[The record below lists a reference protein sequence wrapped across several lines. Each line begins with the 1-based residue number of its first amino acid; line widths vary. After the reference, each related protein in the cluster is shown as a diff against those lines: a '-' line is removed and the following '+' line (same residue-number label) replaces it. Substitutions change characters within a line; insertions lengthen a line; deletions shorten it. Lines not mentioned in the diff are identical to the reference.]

1 MMATLALGMVISM
14 VLLGLSSEGWPTIV
28 IGIIATV
35 ISATALSWHGVL
47 LAEAARAAPEG
58 SRGGVTGGVLSFG
71 QIGALT
77 APIIFAVLLGIFNSY
92 GLGFIVCSIPALL
105 VALVLLRQRQGS
117 NNGK

>member
-1 MMATLALGMVISM
+1 
-14 VLLGLSSEGWPTIV
+14 V

-77 APIIFAVLLGIFNSY
+77 APIYFCLTARHVP
-92 GLGFIVCSIPALL
+92 IVMAWALL
-105 VALVLLRQRQGS
+105 FAQFPHYWWRWYCSVNVKALTL
-117 NNGK
+117 GK

>member
-1 MMATLALGMVISM
+1 MVISM
-14 VLLGLSSEGWPTIV
+14 VLLGISSEGWPTIV
-28 IGIIATV
+28 IGIIAAV

-77 APIIFAVLLGIFNSY
+77 APSVFALLLGVTDSY
-92 GLGFIVCSIPALL
+92 GIGFIVCSIPALM
-105 VALVLLRQRQGS
+105 VGIALLRQRQGS
-117 NNGK
+117 NSGK